1 MSMRL
6 LEQALEP
13 QEELPANQNL
23 CYWIVDLGAHPVCC
37 KLLWFCFVS
46 DKLGHPTILTPP
58 PPLQGAWAFL
68 PSANGLDWV
77 PQPIHWK
84 EPDSL
89 ST

>member
-23 CYWIVDLGAHPVCC
+23 CYWIVYLGAHPVCC

-46 DKLGHPTILTPP
+46 DKLGHPTILTPRYRVP
-58 PPLQGAWAFL
+58 GHSYPWQM
-68 PSANGLDWV
+68 DWTGF
-77 PQPIHWK
+77 P
-84 EPDSL
+84 SL
-89 ST
+89 STGKSLTACQPE